1 MEIFYT
7 VTMKTKE
14 GKKLYLSMMDGNPKW
29 TFDFND
35 ACYWDTEDLAEK
47 FSKGWFK
54 NFTDWRVEEV
64 KVDMDKVIRA

>member
-14 GKKLYLSMMDGNPKW
+14 EKTLYLSMWDGSPKW
-29 TFDFND
+29 TFDFNE
-35 ACYWDTEDLAEK
+35 ACYWDSEETARK

-54 NFTDWRVEEV
+54 NFTGWQVEEI
-64 KVDMDKVIRA
+64 KVDINKVI